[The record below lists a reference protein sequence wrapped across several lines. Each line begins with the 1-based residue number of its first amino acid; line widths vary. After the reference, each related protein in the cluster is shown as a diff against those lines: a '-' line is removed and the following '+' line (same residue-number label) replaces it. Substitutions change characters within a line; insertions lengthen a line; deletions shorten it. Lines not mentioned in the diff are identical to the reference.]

1 MKNFFKIITDFI
13 ANISLDL
20 FAIFLCM
27 LFVYKTGPSIG
38 VISFFIALIMYLIL
52 HFVFYSFREKIIKKN
67 IQISI
72 ENYFFEVQVQR
83 NKTEQLKNKKLGVA
97 KW

>member
-27 LFVYKTGPSIG
+27 LFVYKKGRSIG
-38 VISFFIALIMYLIL
+38 VISFFISLIMYLIL
-52 HFVFYSFREKIIKKN
+52 HFVFIHFVKK
-67 IQISI
+67 S
-72 ENYFFEVQVQR
+72 
-83 NKTEQLKNKKLGVA
+83 
-97 KW
+97 

>member
-13 ANISLDL
+13 ADISLDL

-38 VISFFIALIMYLIL
+38 VISFFIALIIYIIL
-52 HFVFYSFREKIIKKN
+52 HFFYSFLEKIIKKN

-72 ENYFFEVQVQR
+72 
-83 NKTEQLKNKKLGVA
+83 
-97 KW
+97 

>member
-27 LFVYKTGPSIG
+27 LFVYKKGPSIG
-38 VISFFIALIMYLIL
+38 VITFFIALIMYLIL
-52 HFVFYSFREKIIKKN
+52 HFVFTHFVKK
-67 IQISI
+67 S
-72 ENYFFEVQVQR
+72 
-83 NKTEQLKNKKLGVA
+83 
-97 KW
+97 

>member
-13 ANISLDL
+13 ADISLDL

-38 VISFFIALIMYLIL
+38 VISFFIALIIYIIL
-52 HFVFYSFREKIIKKN
+52 HFFYSFLEKNHKKN

-72 ENYFFEVQVQR
+72 
-83 NKTEQLKNKKLGVA
+83 
-97 KW
+97 

>member
-27 LFVYKTGPSIG
+27 LFVYKTGPSID

-52 HFVFYSFREKIIKKN
+52 HFVFYSFREKIIKKY
-67 IQISI
+67 S
-72 ENYFFEVQVQR
+72 
-83 NKTEQLKNKKLGVA
+83 NKY
-97 KW
+97 

>member
-20 FAIFLCM
+20 FAVFLCM
-27 LFVYKTGPSIG
+27 LFVYKKGPSIG

-52 HFVFYSFREKIIKKN
+52 HFVFTHFVKK
-67 IQISI
+67 S
-72 ENYFFEVQVQR
+72 
-83 NKTEQLKNKKLGVA
+83 
-97 KW
+97 

>member
-13 ANISLDL
+13 ADISLDL

-38 VISFFIALIMYLIL
+38 VISFFIALIIYIIL
-52 HFVFYSFREKIIKKN
+52 HFFYSFLEKIIKKY
-67 IQISI
+67 S
-72 ENYFFEVQVQR
+72 
-83 NKTEQLKNKKLGVA
+83 NKYLKLLF
-97 KW
+97 

>member
-13 ANISLDL
+13 ADISLDL

-38 VISFFIALIMYLIL
+38 VISFFIALIIYIIL
-52 HFVFYSFREKIIKKN
+52 HFFCSFLEKIIKK
-67 IQISI
+67 I
-72 ENYFFEVQVQR
+72 F
-83 NKTEQLKNKKLGVA
+83 K
-97 KW
+97 

>member
-27 LFVYKTGPSIG
+27 LFVYKKGPSIG
-38 VISFFIALIMYLIL
+38 LISFFIALIMYLIL
-52 HFVFYSFREKIIKKN
+52 HFVFTHFVKK
-67 IQISI
+67 S
-72 ENYFFEVQVQR
+72 
-83 NKTEQLKNKKLGVA
+83 
-97 KW
+97 

>member
-13 ANISLDL
+13 ADISLDL

-38 VISFFIALIMYLIL
+38 VISFFIALIIYIIL
-52 HFVFYSFREKIIKKN
+52 HFFYSFLEKTIKK
-67 IQISI
+67 I
-72 ENYFFEVQVQR
+72 F
-83 NKTEQLKNKKLGVA
+83 K
-97 KW
+97 

>member
-13 ANISLDL
+13 ADISLDL

-38 VISFFIALIMYLIL
+38 VISFFIALIIYINL
-52 HFVFYSFREKIIKKN
+52 HFFYSFLEKIIKKY
-67 IQISI
+67 S
-72 ENYFFEVQVQR
+72 
-83 NKTEQLKNKKLGVA
+83 NKYLKLLF
-97 KW
+97 